1 MAQVVAQIQNA
12 YAYHVRNPIYQIPT
26 KKNNRHP
33 VTKAW
38 ERIGKETKLMWWK
51 LLQVLK
57 FAQKAQFDIYDLT

>member
-1 MAQVVAQIQNA
+1 MHTM
-12 YAYHVRNPIYQIPT
+12 YATQYT
-26 KKNNRHP
+26 KYPQKNNTHP